1 MVARRVPLTRR
12 LKAWSGAIF
21 SGLVWLIAA
30 TISGGLYLLDVG
42 KGDTLVVARIQSV
55 PIRVPESGRISSVS
69 VKTGDHVEAGQ
80 ILAVLEIP
88 GLQQEIGAATA
99 TLEAARGGLSN
110 QTNDRSRRY
119 QTDVADARANYLSA
133 NVALK
138 EQQARLA
145 ELELE
150 YRRVTAPGVAL
161 PVAEVEGVTA
171 RREAARALVDA
182 QQKELDGLKSSLD
195 QAISR
200 AGGMMDPQV
209 QAQLDALSLQ
219 LEMLKARQEAVTLR
233 APSAGVVTGDL
244 VPPGTWM
251 PAGLQLMAVNASG
264 TREAVAWLPAA
275 SVSSI
280 KIGTTVSLEGPEGV
294 MAATIQSIGPGVEP
308 VPGQALSDPARP
320 EWKVPVLLQVERDLL
335 PGEVLIA
342 SF

>member
-209 QAQLDALSLQ
+209 QAQNGCALPPVGNAES
-219 LEMLKARQEAVTLR
+219 
-233 APSAGVVTGDL
+233 
-244 VPPGTWM
+244 PPGSCN
-251 PAGLQLMAVNASG
+251 PSGSFCGSGDRGSGSSGYVDAGG
-264 TREAVAWLPAA
+264 
-275 SVSSI
+275 SSI
-280 KIGTTVSLEGPEGV
+280 DGG
-294 MAATIQSIGPGVEP
+294 
-308 VPGQALSDPARP
+308 
-320 EWKVPVLLQVERDLL
+320 ERQWN
-335 PGEVLIA
+335 P
-342 SF
+342 